1 MKGSFTPPFGRLFP
15 AEGRQGRRRGIMR
28 VLEGESMAEI
38 KSTLELALERTK
50 KMAISEK
57 EKEEIRQKKFLEK
70 AKGLFHRYR
79 EGHAPLSELQKEIE
93 RMDEKTSASVKEFLL
108 SQWIDA
114 LSLTEEDERLI
125 KGIEWLKNGRLEE
138 LPERFRHLL
147 SQHREEMEKTRQEVR
162 TRLEEALKRE
172 GIAGSAVE
180 PNVEGNLL
188 WKETVEKLDHLYAG
202 KLEEIRKHLR
212 NL

>member
-1 MKGSFTPPFGRLFP
+1 
-15 AEGRQGRRRGIMR
+15 
-28 VLEGESMAEI
+28 MAEI

-50 KMAISEK
+50 KMTISEK

-93 RMDEKTSASVKEFLL
+93 RMDEKTSAAVKEFLL

-114 LSLTEEDERLI
+114 LSLREEDERLI
-125 KGIEWLKNGRLEE
+125 RGIEWLKNGRLEE
-138 LPERFRHLL
+138 VLERFRQLL

-172 GIAGSAVE
+172 GITGSAVV
-180 PNVEGNLL
+180 PNVEGSLL
-188 WKETVEKLDHLYAG
+188 WKEEYEKLDRVYG
-202 KLEEIRKHLR
+202 VKLEKLKEQLR
-212 NL
+212 TL

>member
-1 MKGSFTPPFGRLFP
+1 MRL
-15 AEGRQGRRRGIMR
+15 
-28 VLEGESMAEI
+28 LEGESMAEI

-93 RMDEKTSASVKEFLL
+93 KMDEKTSAAVKEFLL

-114 LSLTEEDERLI
+114 LSLKDEDERLI
-125 KGIEWLKNGRLEE
+125 KGIEWLKNGRMEE
-138 LPERFRHLL
+138 VPERFRHLC
-147 SQHREEMEKTRQEVR
+147 SQYREEMENAQHEVR
-162 TRLEEALKRE
+162 TRLEEALRRE

-180 PNVEGNLL
+180 PNVEGSPL
-188 WKETVEKLDHLYAG
+188 WKEAAEKLDHLYG
-202 KLEEIRKHLR
+202 EKLEEIRKQLR

>member
-1 MKGSFTPPFGRLFP
+1 MIRFIFAQEEGS
-15 AEGRQGRRRGIMR
+15 
-28 VLEGESMAEI
+28 SMAEI

-57 EKEEIRQKKFLEK
+57 EKEEIRQKKLLEK

-93 RMDEKTSASVKEFLL
+93 RMDEKTSAAVKEFLL

-114 LSLTEEDERLI
+114 LSLKDENERLI
-125 KGIEWLKNGRLEE
+125 KGIEWLKNARIEE
-138 LPERFRHLL
+138 VPERFRHLL
-147 SQHREEMEKTRQEVR
+147 SQYQEEMEKMRHEAR

-180 PNVEGNLL
+180 PNVEGDLL
-188 WKETVEKLDHLYAG
+188 WKEAVENLDHLYG
-202 KLEEIRKHLR
+202 EKLEEIRKRLR